1 MIKGVTRELYEGTTE
16 APGIGRYLTV
26 YGDGKINVNTAP
38 MPVLKALFKYPDA
51 VSADALEQMDIHR
64 TTQKEDLSG
73 VAWFKEKIPGRAG
86 VDVNTAL
93 IKTGSDDFEISATV
107 RLNNVVSRVSG
118 AVNRQDRKK
127 IKLLSWELE

>member
-1 MIKGVTRELYEGTTE
+1 M
-16 APGIGRYLTV
+16 
-26 YGDGKINVNTAP
+26 
-38 MPVLKALFKYPDA
+38 
-51 VSADALEQMDIHR
+51 
-64 TTQKEDLSG
+64 
-73 VAWFKEKIPGRAG
+73 AG